1 MPYLQSILERFK
13 ILALTHKTAPLELIG
28 LLHLDELHQ
37 QKQLADIKLK
47 MEMNELMYLSTCN
60 RVEFIFNSDKKTDA
74 DFIAELCLVIN
85 ATLSNSD
92 IQQIN
97 ESILLYEGEQALQ
110 HLFEVSSSLDSLVV
124 GEREIITQVRKAY
137 EYCHLLGLTGDSI
150 RLAIKQTIET
160 AKQVYTDTD
169 IAKNPVSIVSLAYRQ
184 LRNLGIKTNA
194 RILFIGAGETNANMA
209 KYLKKHQ
216 YANFVVFNRTLS
228 NAQKLASELKGKAYE
243 LSQLADY
250 KEGFDVLITC
260 TSSHEPII
268 TNAIYQFL
276 NTDAPAHFDA
286 SRTSASAHFESLSER
301 NKKVIID
308 MALPSDV
315 DKEVILQNDIHYI
328 DIEALKKQA
337 EENLQKR
344 EKEIDACKQII
355 QQKVEGFKTIY
366 QERKI
371 ELAFGE
377 IPKQI
382 KYIKETALN
391 EVFSKDLDNMDK
403 QSKEV
408 LEKVLLYMEKKY
420 NALAIKTAKAVL
432 LERNGI

>member
-1 MPYLQSILERFK
+1 MECFK

-28 LLHLDELHQ
+28 LLHLDELNQ
-37 QKQLADIKLK
+37 QQRLTDIKLK
-47 MEMNELMYLSTCN
+47 MDLHEFMYLSTCN
-60 RVEFIFNSDKKTDA
+60 RVELIFKTTEETNSDFVKQ
-74 DFIAELCLVIN
+74 LYSLIN
-85 ATLSNSD
+85 ASLTDNQLHE
-92 IQQIN
+92 IAQATV
-97 ESILLYEGEQALQ
+97 LYEGEQSLQ

-169 IAKNPVSIVSLAYRQ
+169 IAKNPVSVVSLAYRQ
-184 LRNLGIKTNA
+184 LRNLGIKTDA
-194 RILFIGAGETNANMA
+194 RILFVGAGETNANMA

-216 YANFVVFNRTLS
+216 YANFVVFNRTL
-228 NAQKLASELKGKAYE
+228 NKAQQLASELKSNNAYE
-243 LSQLADY
+243 LSQLANY
-250 KEGFDVLITC
+250 KEGFDVMITC
-260 TSSHEPII
+260 TGAQEPVI
-268 TNAIYQFL
+268 TAAIYKTL
-276 NTDAPAHFDA
+276 CTD
-286 SRTSASAHFESLSER
+286 TL
-301 NKKVIID
+301 KKVIID
-308 MALPSDV
+308 LALPSDV
-315 DKEVILQNDIHYI
+315 AREVIEQNDIHYI
-328 DIEALKKQA
+328 DIESLKKQA
-337 EENLQKR
+337 NENILKR

-355 QQKVEGFKTIY
+355 QNKVEEFKTIY

-391 EVFSKDLDNMDK
+391 EVFSKDLDKMDE

-432 LERNGI
+432 LEGKGI

>member
-1 MPYLQSILERFK
+1 MNFASLRSRSILERFK

-28 LLHLDELHQ
+28 LLHLDEKHQ
-37 QKQLADIKLK
+37 QEQLTELKLK
-47 MEMNELMYLSTCN
+47 MELQEFMYLSTCN
-60 RVEFIFNSDKKTDA
+60 RVEFVFKTEKETNSN
-74 DFIAELCLVIN
+74 FIKELCLSIN
-85 ATLSNSD
+85 P
-92 IQQIN
+92 QITPN
-97 ESILLYEGEQALQ
+97 DVQAISQAISLHEGEQALQ

-184 LRNLGIKTNA
+184 LRGLGIKNNA
-194 RILFIGAGETNANMA
+194 RVIFIGAGETNANMA

-216 YANFVVFNRTLS
+216 FSDLVVFNRSLA

-243 LSQLADY
+243 LSQLAHY
-250 KEGFDVLITC
+250 KNGFDVMITC
-260 TSSHEPII
+260 TGSQEPII
-268 TNAIYQFL
+268 TPEIYQSL
-276 NTDAPAHFDA
+276 NTDTSRA
-286 SRTSASAHFESLSER
+286 SVSVSTS
-301 NKKVIID
+301 KKVIID
-308 MALPSDV
+308 LALPSDV
-315 DKEVILQNDIHYI
+315 DKEVVKNNDIHYI
-328 DIEALKKQA
+328 DIESLKKQA

-344 EKEIDACKQII
+344 EKEIDACKLII
-355 QQKVEGFKTIY
+355 AQKVEEFKTIY

-391 EVFSKDLDNMDK
+391 EVFSKDIDNMDE

-420 NALAIKTAKAVL
+420 NALAIKTAKSVL
-432 LERNGI
+432 LEGNGI